1 MEDYDYIF
9 TLNYNE
15 FWDDEHRC
23 IYLHGKIDLSKLC
36 DKKASILVSAEG
48 MNYREYAKAVDN
60 IRKTNSVNIVFFNV

>member
-1 MEDYDYIF
+1 MMNIDVFI
-9 TLNYNE
+9 
-15 FWDDEHRC
+15 
-23 IYLHGKIDLSKLC
+23 LHGKIDLSKLC